1 VSAGALS
8 WSHHKEKLLQPASH
22 QCPATPPGSTSRGC
36 REGASPNSHQVLQL
50 AGPNAMAST
59 DRSGMRSP
67 GGEMRGSATLAWYIR
82 LFSSPKPEDAFL
94 GTTGPRAG
102 RLGRT

>member
-1 VSAGALS
+1 
-8 WSHHKEKLLQPASH
+8 
-22 QCPATPPGSTSRGC
+22 
-36 REGASPNSHQVLQL
+36 
-50 AGPNAMAST
+50 MAST